1 MAKHPETLIQAIRY
15 FSDADICRDYVAA
28 IRWPNG
34 VACPTCGSVEVGF
47 IASRGMW
54 QCKEKHARKQFSV
67 KVGTIFEDSAVTLDK
82 WLSAMWLLVNAK
94 NGVSSYEVGKAVGVT
109 QGTAWFMLQRLRLAL
124 EDGTFNRMK
133 GEVEADETYIGGKAR
148 NMHKDRKIK
157 TFGTGKPSGFGGK
170 AAVMGFVQREGP
182 NGHSVVRAT
191 QITSAT
197 RGELEANVRENVETG
212 SALFTDGAGGYRF
225 LDTEYRH
232 GVVEHDAHQYVDGEI
247 TTNRI
252 ENFWALLKRSLAGTY
267 VSVEPFHLVRYLDE
281 QVFRFNTRELTDA
294 KRFHAAMKGIIGK
307 RLTYAQLTAP
317 GTQSPG

>member
-34 VACPTCGSVEVGF
+34 VACPTCGSTEVGF

-54 QCKEKHARKQFSV
+54 QCKEKHPRKQFSV
-67 KVGTIFEDSAVTLDK
+67 KVGTIFEDSPVSLDK
-82 WLSAMWLLVNAK
+82 WLATMWMLVNAK
-94 NGVSSYEVGKAVGVT
+94 NGVSSYEVGKSIGVT
-109 QGTAWFMLQRLRLAL
+109 QATAWFMLQRLRLAL
-124 EDGTFNRMK
+124 EDGTFNKMQ

-148 NMHKDRKIK
+148 NMHKDRKVK

-182 NGHSVVRAT
+182 DGHSVVRAK

-197 RGELEANVRENVETG
+197 RGELEANVRENVEAG

-225 LDTEYRH
+225 LGDEYMH
-232 GVVEHDAHQYVDGEI
+232 GVVEHDAQQYVDGNV

-252 ENFWALLKRSLAGTY
+252 ENFWALLKRSLNGTY
-267 VSVEPFHLVRYLDE
+267 VSVEPFHLFRYLDE
-281 QVFRFNTRELTDA
+281 QVFRFNTRELTDSL
-294 KRFHAAMKGIIGK
+294 RFHAAMKGIIGK

-317 GTQSPG
+317 GTSPA